1 MLKINEKKTSI
12 FSLHAVPKQYQ
23 LSKQEMIN
31 MLLCVMLQLFPL
43 TRLSLIKSIELK
55 NLNSLDVY

>member
-12 FSLHAVPKQYQ
+12 FSLHTVLKQYQ

-31 MLLCVMLQLFPL
+31 MLLCV
-43 TRLSLIKSIELK
+43 IELK